1 MENLYNV
8 IVSLNKT
15 RKPYIGIEYLYT
27 FKRRQKDNKIYEAE
41 SFLPVCYCTIC
52 IAIDTFFSG
61 GFAEIGCIDMN
72 LRKANC
78 NNDMVLIKM

>member
-1 MENLYNV
+1 MLLCHWIKRVNL
-8 IVSLNKT
+8 ILELNISIPLREGKN
-15 RKPYIGIEYLYT
+15 
-27 FKRRQKDNKIYEAE
+27 DNKIYEVE

-61 GFAEIGCIDMN
+61 GFADIGCIDMN

-78 NNDMVLIKM
+78 NNDMVLIKMWI